1 MLCDHASQTGRLV
14 HERCCHCQEIIESR
28 ENMSLN
34 TAQLILKSAEL
45 RERARRDVNSAPP
58 RTWDTEERYCNND
71 SLDSGV
77 AGLRDPQFSSN
88 KNSDTETSEYIVDP
102 STRTTYLKGKFL
114 GKVRK
119 YIIIYYRACCVLLI
133 SKPNSTVYV
142 SLFSF
147 IECFNE
153 IPVEQ

>member
-1 MLCDHASQTGRLV
+1 VWYDHASQTGRLV
-14 HERCCHCQEIIESR
+14 HEWCCHFQEITESR
-28 ENMSLN
+28 KNMSLN
-34 TAQLILKSAEL
+34 TEQLTLKNTEL
-45 RERARRDVNSAPP
+45 RERVRRDVNSAPQ

-77 AGLRDPQFSSN
+77 AGLREPHFSSG

-119 YIIIYYRACCVLLI
+119 YLII
-133 SKPNSTVYV
+133 
-142 SLFSF
+142 
-147 IECFNE
+147 
-153 IPVEQ
+153 

>member
-1 MLCDHASQTGRLV
+1 
-14 HERCCHCQEIIESR
+14 
-28 ENMSLN
+28 MSLN
-34 TAQLILKSAEL
+34 TEQFILKNTEL
-45 RERARRDVNSAPP
+45 RERVRRDVNSAPP

-77 AGLRDPQFSSN
+77 AGLRDPHFSSN

-119 YIIIYYRACCVLLI
+119 YISVYCRACCGTEFGHI
-133 SKPNSTVYV
+133 SAFVRDR
-142 SLFSF
+142 
-147 IECFNE
+147 ECFDE
-153 IPVEQ
+153 ILVEQR

>member
-1 MLCDHASQTGRLV
+1 MCYDHASQTRCLI
-14 HERCCHCQEIIESR
+14 HEWCCHFQEITESR

-34 TAQLILKSAEL
+34 TEHLTLKNTEL
-45 RERARRDVNSAPP
+45 RERVHRDVNSAPP
-58 RTWDTEERYCNND
+58 RTWEPEERYCNND

-77 AGLRDPQFSSN
+77 AGLREPHFSSS

-119 YIIIYYRACCVLLI
+119 
-133 SKPNSTVYV
+133 
-142 SLFSF
+142 
-147 IECFNE
+147 
-153 IPVEQ
+153 

>member
-1 MLCDHASQTGRLV
+1 MCYDHASQTGPLV
-14 HERCCHCQEIIESR
+14 HEWCCHFQEITESR

-34 TAQLILKSAEL
+34 IELLTLKNTEL
-45 RERARRDVNSAPP
+45 RERVRRDVNSAPP

-77 AGLRDPQFSSN
+77 AGLREPHFSNS

-119 YIIIYYRACCVLLI
+119 YIIV
-133 SKPNSTVYV
+133 
-142 SLFSF
+142 
-147 IECFNE
+147 
-153 IPVEQ
+153 